1 VKVVIKAGKKFKA
14 EEKLRSLKLLN
25 KAVMSADTNPPFL
38 LYVQKKILKRLKILA
53 MYCPKGQKLDDPTNL
68 LARGELIFMADEED
82 KKSAAAFLIIL
93 LDCIEKWAN

>member
-1 VKVVIKAGKKFKA
+1 
-14 EEKLRSLKLLN
+14 
-25 KAVMSADTNPPFL
+25 
-38 LYVQKKILKRLKILA
+38 

-93 LDCIEKWAN
+93 LDCIEKWANQHTIQASNGEKSQFYHSYQELVKAKVIFPSQAKK